1 MQQGLLATT
10 VKEPLMATMATK
22 FPAASVNTFSPEVLR
37 LKFETAI
44 AQVNG
49 DPVTSAR
56 TPIVVRKRSDA
67 GNDAWAEK
75 QALAEAAHAL
85 SLLWK
90 ISPRL
95 VR

>member
-1 MQQGLLATT
+1 MS
-10 VKEPLMATMATK
+10 TMATK
-22 FPAASVNTFSPEVLR
+22 FPAAASVNPFSPEVLR

-44 AQVNG
+44 AQVSG

-67 GNDAWAEK
+67 VTDASAEK
-75 QALAEAAHAL
+75 QALADAAHAL